1 MLVYEKPEVFDPPN
15 AVCQHAVVKIPSYP
29 PNLHSNPKGT
39 TSPTERGTK
48 KKAEN
53 QVQTLPPHLDP
64 FKLLSSPPS
73 PSPPAAHRLSPNP
86 LMTSTRGRCASR
98 HRVTAS
104 NSGPACGSSCRSS
117 MHRAQTRNHSRS
129 AASRGAWSAIQRPSC
144 SAEDEDDEEEERE
157 GWPAVGKLA
166 GRWDCVSSVVVAMLC
181 STGRGGGGRGGA
193 ERGGAAAVEGGAAVL
208 IGVGGGAGFGDG
220 PAAVW
225 VSFAH
230 YVWVEEG
237 KEGGGAYGLVPEH
250 VLLEVVWQCSYS
262 IVQ

>member
-1 MLVYEKPEVFDPPN
+1 M
-15 AVCQHAVVKIPSYP
+15 A
-29 PNLHSNPKGT
+29 G
-39 TSPTERGTK
+39 
-48 KKAEN
+48 
-53 QVQTLPPHLDP
+53 
-64 FKLLSSPPS
+64 
-73 PSPPAAHRLSPNP
+73 
-86 LMTSTRGRCASR
+86 GREA
-98 HRVTAS
+98 
-104 NSGPACGSSCRSS
+104 GG
-117 MHRAQTRNHSRS
+117 
-129 AASRGAWSAIQRPSC
+129 
-144 SAEDEDDEEEERE
+144 
-157 GWPAVGKLA
+157 AVGLRFFGGGDA
-166 GRWDCVSSVVVAMLC
+166 VLD
-181 STGRGGGGRGGA
+181 GRGGGGRGGA